1 MVELPQTHLSSDI
14 LSHGDDRDSEN
25 GETLVGNVVLLLVEM
40 VVAVVEHA
48 LDLKNVSSSSV
59 GTDVGED
66 DGLLGDG
73 VRDGLE
79 DLDGS
84 FRRVLST

>member
-14 LSHGDDRDSEN
+14 LTHGDHGDSKN
-25 GETLVGNVVLLLVEM
+25 SETLVGNVVLLLVE
-40 VVAVVEHA
+40 VIVAVVKHA
-48 LDLKNVSSSSV
+48 LDLKDVSGSSV
-59 GTDVGED
+59 GADVGED

-79 DLDGS
+79 DLDCS
-84 FRRVLST
+84 LRRVLST